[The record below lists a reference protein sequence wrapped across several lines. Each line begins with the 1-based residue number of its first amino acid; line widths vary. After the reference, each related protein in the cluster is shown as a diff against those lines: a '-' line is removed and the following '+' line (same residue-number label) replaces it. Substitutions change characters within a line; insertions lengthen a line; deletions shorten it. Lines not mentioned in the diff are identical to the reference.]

1 MFIYLEV
8 MVKMIFLCVI
18 EVVYVFMIISFSELV
33 CFMIRYLGGRVVI
46 LFLELI
52 LIWCKMLRGFFFLI
66 GEYVIRLIV

>member
-52 LIWCKMLRGFFFLI
+52 LIWCKNVKRIFFFDRGFFF
-66 GEYVIRLIV
+66 IR

>member
-18 EVVYVFMIISFSELV
+18 EVVYVFMIISFRELI

-46 LFLELI
+46 LF
-52 LIWCKMLRGFFFLI
+52 CNKFK
-66 GEYVIRLIV
+66 